1 MGYARFTD
9 EGPRAGGPIL
19 GFVAVLAVTG
29 LSLVATS
36 DGFLAEP
43 QARAVSAIVYSPAID
58 PVEVFVADETG
69 SNIPIDLTETS
80 SVEAG
85 VPLDESSLC
94 DVDACASKYQSFMA
108 SDCTFQPFDGP
119 RRICAY

>member
-43 QARAVSAIVYSPAID
+43 RARAVSAFVYSPAID
-58 PVEVFVADETG
+58 PIEVLFADETG
-69 SNIPIDLTETS
+69 ADIAIDLTETS

-85 VPLDESSLC
+85 VAPNASALC
-94 DVDACASKYQSFMA
+94 NVDLCANKYRSFTA
-108 SDCTFQPFDGP
+108 SNCTYQPFDGP
-119 RRICAY
+119 RRIFAY